1 MLDTAGRPVDR
12 LPGVFLLIVVG
23 VPDLPGSG
31 KNETARASKNHG
43 HSALKMFRFGYK

>member
-1 MLDTAGRPVDR
+1 MLGTAGRPVGR

-31 KNETARASKNHG
+31 KNETAWTTKNNG
-43 HSALKMFRFGYK
+43 HSTLKMFRLSYK

>member
-1 MLDTAGRPVDR
+1 MLDTAERPVGK

-31 KNETARASKNHG
+31 KNETARASKNCSHC
-43 HSALKMFRFGYK
+43 ALKMFRFGYK

>member
-1 MLDTAGRPVDR
+1 MLDTAERPVDR

-31 KNETARASKNHG
+31 ENETAWASKNHG
-43 HSALKMFRFGYK
+43 HSALKMFRFGYR